1 MQLFSKFKKFVNT
14 QNAGPET
21 KYSAN
26 ENKDISDELLR
37 SIDLILRELPSH
49 IDPISKCPVK
59 KSRMTQNASSLLIVE
74 EEIECS
80 RDSGYFE

>member
-1 MQLFSKFKKFVNT
+1 MEIFSKFKKILNT
-14 QNAGPET
+14 ENEGNNNM
-21 KYSAN
+21 SRGN
-26 ENKDISDELLR
+26 ENKDISNEMLK

-49 IDPISKCPVK
+49 SDPISKCPVK
-59 KSRMTQNASSLLIVE
+59 KSRMTRNARSLCIVE